1 MTLDPMTFMLLMALL
16 DQAIT
21 ALGKIR
27 KLPHMTKEEKVLLIE
42 EMGGLSDELIDQMK
56 AELDKLRTEVGGQ

>member
-21 ALGKIR
+21 ALGKI
-27 KLPHMTKEEKVLLIE
+27 KQLPHMTREEKVTLIE

-56 AELDKLRTEVGGQ
+56 AELENLRSQVGGE